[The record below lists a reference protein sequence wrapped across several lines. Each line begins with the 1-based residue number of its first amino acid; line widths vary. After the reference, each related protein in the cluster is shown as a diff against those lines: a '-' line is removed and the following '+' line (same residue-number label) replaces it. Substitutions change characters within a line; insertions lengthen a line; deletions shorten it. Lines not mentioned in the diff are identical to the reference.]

1 MKKFISRYGS
11 WLAAFALVVTTVTAD
26 SACIFF
32 TPQEKMPETAKKL
45 RKF

>member
-11 WLAAFALVVTTVTAD
+11 WLAAFALVVTTVTAN

-32 TPQEKMPETAKKL
+32 THQEKMPETAKKL